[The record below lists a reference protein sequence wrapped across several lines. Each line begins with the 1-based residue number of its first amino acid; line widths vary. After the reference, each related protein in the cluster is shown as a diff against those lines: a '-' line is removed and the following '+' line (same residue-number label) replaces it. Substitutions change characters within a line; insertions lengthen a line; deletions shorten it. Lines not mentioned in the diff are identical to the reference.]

1 MLPGFDRI
9 IEERIRRAQQ
19 KGKFEDLEG
28 TGKPLIFEKDGHVA
42 GELRLAYKI
51 LKNADYLPPEIELK
65 NEIKRTEDLLSGMED
80 TAEKYR
86 TLKKLNFLIMK
97 LNSLG
102 NMPIDLEMP
111 QKYSG
116 KVLERLE
123 ASGKNK
129 KYLKSHK
136 G

>member
-1 MLPGFDRI
+1 MFPGFDRI

-51 LKNADYLPPEIELK
+51 LKNADCLPPEIQLK

-97 LNSLG
+97 LNSLR

-129 KYLKSHK
+129 RI
-136 G
+136 

>member
-1 MLPGFDRI
+1 MFPGFDRI

-51 LKNADYLPPEIELK
+51 LKNADCLPPEIQLK

-111 QKYSG
+111 QKYSV
-116 KVLERLE
+116 KVLERME
-123 ASGKNK
+123 ASRKNK
-129 KYLKSHK
+129 KNLKSHK